1 MLKVISEQAASE
13 VFYGDVE
20 LLETPNGNLA
30 FNLNGENIYVR
41 SEDVDDI
48 DNLLDTID
56 EWSVKAVIPDDV
68 EDASAFKLL
77 CHQRPWKKIRTFK
90 FS

>member
-1 MLKVISEQAASE
+1 MLKVIEESPASE
-13 VFYGDVE
+13 VFYGEVE

-30 FNLNGENIYVR
+30 FNLNGDNIYVR
-41 SEDVDDI
+41 AEDMGDV
-48 DNLLDTID
+48 DNLLETLD
-56 EWSVKAVIPDDV
+56 EWSVKTVIPDDV

-77 CHQRPWKKIRTFK
+77 CHQKPWRKIRTFK